1 MATEYNLIKTGSEA
15 VDAVGMINI
24 TGNVTPEN
32 WYKWIRRHNGRPHHF
47 AITLL
52 AEIVYWYRPKEI
64 RDEKTGT
71 VRGYEKKFKGEWL
84 QKDYADLTE
93 KFGEEQHTIRRAL
106 ECLEELGVIKKH
118 LCTVLIENKKTDD
131 KNAKKCN
138 NVLFIELCPDVLKQ
152 ITFSL
157 PDGNESE
164 PQNNVSKYD
173 EKEEEKELTN
183 LSITSEIMPEE
194 EQICKEP
201 VDKFVETN
209 TKTDKENYINNISTT
224 HEEIP
229 VVDDAKKLFAGLGLS
244 DKDIGTI
251 VHESG
256 DDLSRCRQ
264 AVEVLKKQK
273 GLIENVVGWL
283 IKAVREGYVIPRSYR
298 GLPCW
303 NSGAICQREYDYE
316 ALEKQLVKN
325 W

>member
-1 MATEYNLIKTGSEA
+1 MMTEYNLIKTGSEA

-32 WYKWIRRHNGRPHHF
+32 WYKWICRHNGRPHHF

-84 QKDYADLTE
+84 QKDYTDLTK

-106 ECLEELGVIKKH
+106 DCLEELGVIKKH
-118 LCTVLIENKKTDD
+118 LCTVLIENKKMDD

-138 NVLFIELCPDVLKQ
+138 NVLFIELRPDVLKM

-157 PDGNESE
+157 PDSDNSE
-164 PQNNVSKYD
+164 PENNVSKS
-173 EKEEEKELTN
+173 EEKEGETIFTN
-183 LSITSEIMPEE
+183 LSIASEIMPEK

-201 VDKFVETN
+201 ADKSVETN

-224 HEEIP
+224 HENVP

-244 DKDIGTI
+244 DRDIGTI

-256 DDLSRCRQ
+256 DDLLRCRQ

-273 GLIENVVGWL
+273 GVIENVVGWL
-283 IKAVREGYVIPRSYR
+283 IKAVREGYVISRSYR
-298 GLPCW
+298 GSPGW
-303 NSGAICQREYDYE
+303 NSFGICQREYDYD